1 MAEIAY
7 GNGQDLKP
15 QELSEFY
22 GRIQHGPAARPEQ
35 IRQMMANSAV
45 FVTARAG
52 GRLIGVA
59 RGLCDGLRGYLSECK
74 LDPEYQG
81 PAAVTKKDGR
91 IEHDCFGVANEMARQ
106 VVSALQSQGAQ
117 RIDVVAWNTEVDFL
131 QELGF
136 KRRGGLVGMSML
148 ASSVPAEVASV
159 ASATVAR
166 ALM

>member
-1 MAEIAY
+1 MPEITY

-22 GRIQHGPAARPEQ
+22 DRVQHGMAAKPEK

-52 GRLIGVA
+52 DRLVGIA
-59 RGLCDGLRGYLSECK
+59 RGICDGLRGYLSECK

-91 IEHDCFGVANEMARQ
+91 IEHDTFGIASEMARR
-106 VVSALQSQGAQ
+106 VVAGLRELGAE
-117 RIDVVAWNTEVDFL
+117 RLDVVAWNTEVDFL
-131 QELGF
+131 EELGF
-136 KRRGGLVGMSML
+136 KRQGGLVGMSMR
-148 ASSVPAEVASV
+148 ADAA
-159 ASATVAR
+159 ANSATAAR
-166 ALM
+166 AAMA